1 VFPNLFQVTR
11 ILLVELAY
19 QLDQAFVAVGRCELK
34 HWRRFHQPSAK
45 VLVDLAN
52 LALHLKTWFGWPK
65 LVKLVTN
72 NQVDT
77 LLVFCLSCPTYHARL
92 TSCQTMC
99 LIGSLVLSGF
109 LLHCFTAL
117 LLFCFT
123 ALLLYCF
130 NAFTGFTAFNA
141 FDAFNAHLNQLAKL
155 ENSSGIQKL
164 PTV

>member
-1 VFPNLFQVTR
+1 VSSNTGDEFTNHLAKSWLTLP
-11 ILLVELAY
+11 ILRFIWKLGLV
-19 QLDQAFVAVGRCELK
+19 V
-34 HWRRFHQPSAK
+34 W
-45 VLVDLAN
+45 
-52 LALHLKTWFGWPK
+52 WFGWPK

-72 NQVDT
+72 NQVKT
-77 LLVFCLSCPTYHARL
+77 LLVYCLSCPTYHARL